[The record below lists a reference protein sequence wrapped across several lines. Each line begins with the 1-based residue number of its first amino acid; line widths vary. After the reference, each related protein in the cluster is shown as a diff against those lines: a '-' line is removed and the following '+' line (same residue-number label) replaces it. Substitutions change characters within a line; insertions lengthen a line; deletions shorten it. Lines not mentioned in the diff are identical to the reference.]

1 MKINEVENRVGITK
15 KNIRFYE
22 EQGLIHPERNQ
33 ENGYRNYSENDVEVL
48 LKIKLFRKLS
58 IPIEEIRKLET
69 NHLSLAD
76 CMERHLIYLSHEER
90 NINRI
95 KEICQEMMQKESHMN
110 NLDAGE
116 YLKKMQELEEGG
128 TRFMDIEKRDTQKRK
143 KGPMIAAAIMT
154 LLMLLVMGLVLWGN
168 TQDPLPIGILLI
180 ILAIPCVV
188 VVGVVLAL
196 KQRLKE
202 IEGGE
207 EDEASKY

>member
-33 ENGYRNYSENDVEVL
+33 ENGYRNYSEDDVEVL
-48 LKIKLFRKLS
+48 LKIKLLRKLS

-69 NHLSLAD
+69 NHLTLSD

-90 NINRI
+90 NLDRI
-95 KEICQEMMQKESHMN
+95 KEICQEIARNGFHMY
-110 NLDAGE
+110 NLDADR
-116 YLKKMQELEEGG
+116 YLQKMKQLEEGG
-128 TRFMDIEKRDTQKRK
+128 MRFMNIEKKDTKKRK
-143 KGPMIAAAIMT
+143 KGTVIAAVIMT
-154 LLMLLVMGLVLWGN
+154 LLMFLMMGLVLWGN

-180 ILAIPCVV
+180 ILAIPGVV

-207 EDEASKY
+207 EEEASKY

>member
-33 ENGYRNYSENDVEVL
+33 ENGYRNYSEDDVEVL
-48 LKIKLFRKLS
+48 LKIKLLRKLS
-58 IPIEEIRKLET
+58 LPIEEIRKLET
-69 NHLSLAD
+69 NHLTLSD

-90 NINRI
+90 NLDRI
-95 KEICQEMMQKESHMN
+95 KEICQEIARNGFHMY
-110 NLDAGE
+110 NLDADR
-116 YLKKMQELEEGG
+116 YLQEMKQLEEGG
-128 TRFMDIEKRDTQKRK
+128 MRFMNIEKKDTKKRK
-143 KGPMIAAAIMT
+143 KGTVIAAVIMT
-154 LLMLLVMGLVLWGN
+154 LLMFLMMGLVLWGN

-180 ILAIPCVV
+180 ILAIPGVV

>member
-33 ENGYRNYSENDVEVL
+33 ENGYRNYSEDDVEVL
-48 LKIKLFRKLS
+48 LKIKLLRKLS

-69 NHLSLAD
+69 NHLTLSD

-90 NINRI
+90 NLDRI
-95 KEICQEMMQKESHMN
+95 KEICQEIVRNGFHMY
-110 NLDAGE
+110 NLDADR
-116 YLKKMQELEEGG
+116 YLQEMKQLEDGG
-128 TRFMDIEKRDTQKRK
+128 MRFMNIEKKDTRKRK
-143 KGPMIAAAIMT
+143 KGPVIAAVIMT
-154 LLMLLVMGLVLWGN
+154 LLMFLLMGLVLWGN
-168 TQDPLPIGILLI
+168 TQDPLPIGVLLI
-180 ILAIPCVV
+180 ILAIPGVV

>member
-33 ENGYRNYSENDVEVL
+33 ENGYRNYSEDDVEVL
-48 LKIKLFRKLS
+48 LKIKLLRKLS

-69 NHLSLAD
+69 NHLTLSD

-90 NINRI
+90 NLDRI
-95 KEICQEMMQKESHMN
+95 KEICQEIARNGFHMY
-110 NLDAGE
+110 NLDADR
-116 YLKKMQELEEGG
+116 YLQKMKQLEEGG
-128 TRFMDIEKRDTQKRK
+128 MRFMNIEKKDTKKRK
-143 KGPMIAAAIMT
+143 KGTVIAAVIMT
-154 LLMLLVMGLVLWGN
+154 LLMFLMMGLVLWGN

-180 ILAIPCVV
+180 ILAIPGVV

>member
-33 ENGYRNYSENDVEVL
+33 ENGYRNYSEDDVEVL
-48 LKIKLFRKLS
+48 LKIKLLRKLS

-69 NHLSLAD
+69 NHLTLSD

-90 NINRI
+90 NLDRI
-95 KEICQEMMQKESHMN
+95 KEICQEIARNGFHMY
-110 NLDAGE
+110 NLDADR
-116 YLKKMQELEEGG
+116 YLQKMKQLEEGG
-128 TRFMDIEKRDTQKRK
+128 MRFMNIEKKDTKKRK
-143 KGPMIAAAIMT
+143 KGTVIAAVIMT
-154 LLMLLVMGLVLWGN
+154 LLMFLMMGLVLWGN
-168 TQDPLPIGILLI
+168 TQDALPIGILLI
-180 ILAIPCVV
+180 ILAIPGVV

>member
-33 ENGYRNYSENDVEVL
+33 ENGYRNYSEDDVEVL
-48 LKIKLFRKLS
+48 LKVKLLRKLS

-69 NHLSLAD
+69 NHLTLSD

-90 NINRI
+90 NLDRI
-95 KEICQEMMQKESHMN
+95 KEICQEIARNGFHMY
-110 NLDAGE
+110 NLDADR
-116 YLKKMQELEEGG
+116 YLQKMKQLEEGG
-128 TRFMDIEKRDTQKRK
+128 MRFMNIEKKDTKKRK
-143 KGPMIAAAIMT
+143 KGTVIAAVIMT
-154 LLMLLVMGLVLWGN
+154 LLMFLLMGLVLWGN
-168 TQDPLPIGILLI
+168 TQDPLPIGVLLI
-180 ILAIPCVV
+180 ILAIPGVV

>member
-33 ENGYRNYSENDVEVL
+33 ENGYRNYSEDDVEVL
-48 LKIKLFRKLS
+48 LKVKLLRKLS

-69 NHLSLAD
+69 NHLTLSD

-90 NINRI
+90 NLDRI
-95 KEICQEMMQKESHMN
+95 KEICQEIARNGFHMY
-110 NLDAGE
+110 NLDADR
-116 YLKKMQELEEGG
+116 YLQKMKQLEEGG
-128 TRFMDIEKRDTQKRK
+128 MRFMNIEKKDTKKRK
-143 KGPMIAAAIMT
+143 KGTVIAAVIMT
-154 LLMLLVMGLVLWGN
+154 LLMFLMMGLVLWGN

-180 ILAIPCVV
+180 ILAIPGVV

>member
-33 ENGYRNYSENDVEVL
+33 ENGYRNYSEDDVEVL
-48 LKIKLFRKLS
+48 LKIKLLRKLS
-58 IPIEEIRKLET
+58 LPIEEIRKLET
-69 NHLSLAD
+69 NHLTLSD

-90 NINRI
+90 NLDRI
-95 KEICQEMMQKESHMN
+95 KEICQEIARNGFHMY
-110 NLDAGE
+110 NLDADR
-116 YLKKMQELEEGG
+116 YLQEMKQLEGG
-128 TRFMDIEKRDTQKRK
+128 GMRFMNIEKKDTKKRK
-143 KGPMIAAAIMT
+143 KGTVIAAVIMT
-154 LLMLLVMGLVLWGN
+154 LLMFLMMGLVLWGN

-180 ILAIPCVV
+180 ILAIPGVV